1 MSRLTPLS
9 VNKKLRNSNETPRKF
24 NGRLRNHGHGQLR
37 RHCSNRCGFFDPTT
51 GETGAAF
58 YQAVDLSS
66 SMSAGGTVNGE
77 TIKWWL
83 CQSNEARATIAKKV
97 YR

>member
-1 MSRLTPLS
+1 MKPRENLMVDL
-9 VNKKLRNSNETPRKF
+9 ETM
-24 NGRLRNHGHGQLR
+24 GMGSCAAIVAIGAV
-37 RHCSNRCGFFDPTT
+37 FFDPTT

-77 TIKWWL
+77 TIK
-83 CQSNEARATIAKKV
+83 
-97 YR
+97 

>member
-1 MSRLTPLS
+1 MSRLAPLS

-24 NGRLRNHGHGQLR
+24 NGRLRNHGNGQLR
-37 RHCSNRCGFFDPTT
+37 RHCSDRRGFFDPIT

-83 CQSNEARATIAKKV
+83 CQSNEALGAVVTR
-97 YR
+97 

>member
-1 MSRLTPLS
+1 MKPRENLMVDL
-9 VNKKLRNSNETPRKF
+9 ETMGMGSSCAAIVAMGAVFF
-24 NGRLRNHGHGQLR
+24 N
-37 RHCSNRCGFFDPTT
+37 PTT

-77 TIKWWL
+77 TIKW
-83 CQSNEARATIAKKV
+83 
-97 YR
+97 